1 MKRTIK
7 SAVNLVVGLLAFWG
21 LTNPAISA
29 DFKFDLAN
37 EYQASSLPGQTDA
50 DFAKVVAI
58 TSGGRI

>member
-1 MKRTIK
+1 MKHTMK
-7 SAVNLVVGLLAFWG
+7 SVVKMAVGFLAFWG

-50 DFAKVVAI
+50 DFA
-58 TSGGRI
+58 